1 MIVQTP
7 KIRQFLLCVPPYPW
21 FPRLCISWG
30 HAAVVRSGPW
40 PPCEDLGCG
49 ERRDASLAGIHLDV
63 TSARDASVSSAAL
76 HRRIPP
82 LGLRG
87 DWKEAA
93 LAETHTA
100 AEQSAQRLPHVAHV
114 PHGSAGKAPAPW
126 RQASSSCLPAPPRRA
141 APFLAPQLAQRRSS
155 EPSPSP
161 TPTPTLGTPSV
172 QAAPS
177 PSPPGVAERP
187 ALPTGWRR
195 TLKTPPF
202 AHRPPLQAPHRAQA
216 SSLSSTL
223 ARPGVRISHCRPLG
237 GTLDPFAPA
246 PRSPLGA
253 PRSPGC
259 PPPPH
264 SPARGGASPT
274 ETAPLTASPRPAPSS
289 LSRTPALLPSS
300 ALLTAWFRSLG
311 SCSETRVRCIRTCFS
326 ALGANARDDTL
337 DRPRES
343 PTPLQK

>member
-7 KIRQFLLCVPPYPW
+7 KIRQFLPCVPPYPG

-30 HAAVVRSGPW
+30 HTAVVRSGPW
-40 PPCEDLGCG
+40 PTCEDLGCG
-49 ERRDASLAGIHLDV
+49 VRRDASLAGIHLDV
-63 TSARDASVSSAAL
+63 TLARDASVSSAAL

-141 APFLAPQLAQRRSS
+141 SPFLAPQLAQSTSS

-187 ALPTGWRR
+187 ALPTGWGC
-195 TLKTPPF
+195 TLNTPPF

-253 PRSPGC
+253 PHSPGRPPLSPLPSPGRSVAHRNRALDRLPPPRPLLPLPNPC
-259 PPPPH
+259 PPPFLRFADCLVSELGQLFRNP
-264 SPARGGASPT
+264 
-274 ETAPLTASPRPAPSS
+274 
-289 LSRTPALLPSS
+289 S
-300 ALLTAWFRSLG
+300 ALHSDLFFCTG
-311 SCSETRVRCIRTCFS
+311 SKCQR
-326 ALGANARDDTL
+326 
-337 DRPRES
+337 
-343 PTPLQK
+343 